1 MPIKGERL
9 GDAQRF
15 HVGKTF
21 AVDPTDGLVGEF
33 GKPTQCGTG
42 DVSVTPTQPGGAG
55 TQGSLSSPPGWDAVI
70 SGLRPGTP
78 RTTRRKSSCE
88 KEISARS
95 TTEDQSTRAEK
106 ELDSF

>member
-55 TQGSLSSPPGWDAVI
+55 TKGSLSSPPGWDAVI
-70 SGLRPGTP
+70 SGLRPEP
-78 RTTRRKSSCE
+78 HVL
-88 KEISARS
+88 
-95 TTEDQSTRAEK
+95 RAENLRVK
-106 ELDSF
+106 KRFRHVVLQGE